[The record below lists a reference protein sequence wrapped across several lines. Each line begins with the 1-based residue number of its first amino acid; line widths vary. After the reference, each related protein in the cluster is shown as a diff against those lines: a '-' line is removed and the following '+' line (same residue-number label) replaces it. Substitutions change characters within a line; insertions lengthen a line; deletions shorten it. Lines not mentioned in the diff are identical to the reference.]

1 MFTLTAAQIATFSS
15 IIADQAEYE
24 DMLAAGARP
33 AQVHNRKKD
42 VQARKDALGG
52 FAEMGAF
59 IAFKKA
65 LRAGAAVHEGMVV

>member
-33 AQVHNRKKD
+33 VQVHNRKKS
-42 VQARKDALGG
+42 VQARKDALT
-52 FAEMGAF
+52 FEETGAF
-59 IAFKKA
+59 IAFRKA
-65 LRAGAAVHEGMVV
+65 LRAGAEVREGMTV